1 MEGFGLIG
9 LGPGEIA
16 ALARVAFGG
25 AVLYGAFAVLR
36 AVRASRRQNE
46 SADPRALNALWERY
60 ERGEISWDEYEA
72 SSGDLEK

>member
-1 MEGFGLIG
+1 MVG

-36 AVRASRRQNE
+36 ATRASRRQNE
-46 SADPRALNALWERY
+46 SADPRALDALWERY

-72 SSGDLEK
+72 SSRNLEK